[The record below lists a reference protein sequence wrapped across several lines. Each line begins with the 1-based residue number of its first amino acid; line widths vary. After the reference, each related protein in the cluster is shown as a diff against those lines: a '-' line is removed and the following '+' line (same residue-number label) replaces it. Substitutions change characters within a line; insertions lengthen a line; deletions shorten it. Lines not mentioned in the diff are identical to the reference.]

1 MIPGDFA
8 TDLAQGF
15 VGKPKKILS
24 GAAKSL
30 SLLQLLTKFAAA
42 NQSPFPRRRWHYPV
56 MHVRYPGS
64 FLKLLLIGFGLVAL
78 PLLVALGDAYI
89 SLEKLMQRS
98 ERSIT
103 HAVQITRD
111 SRVLGEQ
118 ITALER
124 LARQQL
130 VLGEQG
136 VLEAYAARRKQFLD
150 SLGHLS
156 EVAQD
161 SGASAQLAAL
171 TGPLRESEAT
181 VWKALQQKDLSPQQA
196 RRIVG
201 EFTGMRE
208 AATQIL
214 ARADARIEGDITE
227 LRERTEYARHQLLWR
242 LLALVPVGILLIAGV
257 IFLIRRPIRHLGEGI
272 RGLGDGQLDKRIVV
286 RGPRDLEELGRELDW
301 LRLRLTE
308 VDEQKMRFLRH
319 VSHELKTPLTAL
331 HEGTQLL
338 SDQVSGELNAEQG
351 EIVAILR
358 SNAARLRQLIENL
371 LDYSGIRFHPM
382 VLTRE
387 PVALADLFA
396 QIAEDQKLALS
407 ARKLALQAFDCGLSV
422 NADREKLRVVLDN
435 LLSNAV
441 KYAPEDSVIGLQARR
456 ENGSTLIEIADQGP
470 GVPMD
475 NVERLFEPF
484 VQGPPPRDAS
494 SIKGTGLG
502 LSIVRELV
510 SAHGGNVAM
519 LPNHPRG
526 TRVQVSLPDTAIST
540 R

>member
-1 MIPGDFA
+1 
-8 TDLAQGF
+8 
-15 VGKPKKILS
+15 
-24 GAAKSL
+24 
-30 SLLQLLTKFAAA
+30 
-42 NQSPFPRRRWHYPV
+42 

-111 SRVLGEQ
+111 SRALGEQ

-136 VLEAYAARRKQFLD
+136 VLDAYAARRTLFLE
-150 SLGHLS
+150 SLGHLR
-156 EVAQD
+156 EAAQD
-161 SGASAQLAAL
+161 APASEQLAQLTGREAA
-171 TGPLRESEAT
+171 
-181 VWKALQQKDLSPQQA
+181 VWKALQQQDLTPTEA

-201 EFTGMRE
+201 EFAGMRDT
-208 AATQIL
+208 ATEIL
-214 ARADARIEGDITE
+214 HRADVRIEGDITD
-227 LRERTEYARHQLLWR
+227 LREKTEHARHQLLFR
-242 LLALVPVGILLIAGV
+242 LLALIPVGILLIAGV
-257 IFLIRRPIRHLGEGI
+257 VFLIRRPIRHLGEGI

-301 LRLRLTE
+301 LRLRLNE

-319 VSHELKTPLTAL
+319 VSHELKTPLTAV

-338 SDQVSGELNAEQG
+338 SDQVSGELNAEQR
-351 EIVAILR
+351 EIVGILR
-358 SNAARLRQLIENL
+358 SNAMRLRQLIENL
-371 LDYSGIRFHPM
+371 LDYSGIRFHPT

-387 PVALADLFA
+387 SIALADLFA
-396 QIAEDQKLALS
+396 QIAEDQKLALA
-407 ARKLALQAFDCGLSV
+407 ARKLSLRPFDRGLNV

-441 KYAPEDSVIGLQARR
+441 KYAPEESVIDLQAQQ
-456 ENGSTLIEIADQGP
+456 EEGNTIIEVADQGP

-484 VQGPPPRDAS
+484 VQGPPPRDAA

-510 SAHGGNVAM
+510 SAHGGNVEL
-519 LPNHPRG
+519 LPNQPRG
-526 TRVQVSLPDTAIST
+526 MRVRVSLPTTAIT
-540 R
+540 ADRNGLTQN